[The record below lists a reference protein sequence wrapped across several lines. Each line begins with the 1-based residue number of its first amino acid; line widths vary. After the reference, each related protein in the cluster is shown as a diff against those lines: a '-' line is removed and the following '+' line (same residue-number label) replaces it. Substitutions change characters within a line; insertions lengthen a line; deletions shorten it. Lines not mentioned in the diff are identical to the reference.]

1 MFFWIN
7 SKVFNIYKT
16 NVKGYSKSG
25 LVGNRYNLVGW
36 EEYNIFV
43 VKNFT
48 ATFDFCGAK
57 KQKIILE
64 LFQLLNIDLKLF
76 IV

>member
-1 MFFWIN
+1 ML
-7 SKVFNIYKT
+7 KVILNRDLLGTDTILL
-16 NVKGYSKSG
+16 VEKST
-25 LVGNRYNLVGW
+25 
-36 EEYNIFV
+36 IFV

>member
-1 MFFWIN
+1 ML
-7 SKVFNIYKT
+7 KVILNRDLLGTDTILL
-16 NVKGYSKSG
+16 VEKST
-25 LVGNRYNLVGW
+25 
-36 EEYNIFV
+36 IFV

-64 LFQLLNIDLKLF
+64 LFQLLNID
-76 IV
+76 